1 MGILNRLRRQS
12 WRPNRIKQAKF
23 TTLPPLSGE
32 TLKQDSAEIE
42 EYPSLGGSLPPA
54 AYPIRREKLQ
64 VLQKKWRNGGAE
76 RSRSREAKRE
86 LSPRHA
92 ETTGDSEATTG
103 TQCRKCKSGYAAL
116 WRHICPPPSPTPW
129 PHFPTCSGLNGKPP
143 TPYNPRPLGKT
154 FSPPHPPPR
163 TAHPA
168 VHRHPSGQNLVTGA
182 AQPQQAPNSHV
193 RWPAPA
199 ILTPGRGMH
208 FAITPPT
215 QRLPGSSRPD
225 AYGSRLRAAED
236 RTGADTH
243 LCTGRS
249 F

>member
-116 WRHICPPPSPTPW
+116 WRHICPP
-129 PHFPTCSGLNGKPP
+129 L
-143 TPYNPRPLGKT
+143 L
-154 FSPPHPPPR
+154 
-163 TAHPA
+163 
-168 VHRHPSGQNLVTGA
+168 
-182 AQPQQAPNSHV
+182 
-193 RWPAPA
+193 
-199 ILTPGRGMH
+199 
-208 FAITPPT
+208 
-215 QRLPGSSRPD
+215 RLPGLISRLALGSTVSRPRPIILVPWERPF
-225 AYGSRLRAAED
+225 RLLIHPRVRRTLPSTATHRAKISSQVP
-236 RTGADTH
+236 
-243 LCTGRS
+243 RS
-249 F
+249 LNRPQTPTYAGQHQRF